1 MQKVTGGLFY
11 LLILISL
18 ILSACSP
25 DLTITLPPEENT
37 PTPEPAPPEEE
48 IAPEPSDTPETL
60 EVSVADLLEAGTA
73 MKWYDEGYLVFV
85 PAGEVTLG
93 DNQIENNQVYSA
105 TLDDY
110 WIYMFPVT
118 NSQYSQCV
126 ATGACTP
133 PADEE
138 PYPDIADPMVRDDP
152 VVGVTWDQAGVYCQW
167 MKGRLPTKAEWE
179 KAARGPQAST
189 YPWGEGDPTCD
200 LLNFDECEKLDVSLV
215 YEYPEGRSYYQA
227 FDLAGNTFEWVFDL
241 YEDDIVSQLPGEEPY
256 SPPNGTERVVRGS
269 SYVSEEET
277 LPSAELY
284 YLEPDQYRTDLG
296 FRCVIGEAEPE
307 GYASP
312 CVQTAFVA
320 GLPAPWQPGPPIGES
335 ELPDLDENTCVP
347 EKDLDWT
354 YYCPDQANQ
363 TGGLDLTITPLP
375 GGEAYLKSYSSNQG
389 VYCAEG
395 NNPIGCFG
403 PEGAAVS
410 FEICASCTPLPN
422 WEIVKLSCDNGFSL
436 TNTDPP
442 TCVYQGGPPTPGG

>member
-1 MQKVTGGLFY
+1 MKKVTGGLFY

-48 IAPEPSDTPETL
+48 IAPEPSNTPETL

-126 ATGACTP
+126 DTGACSP
-133 PADEE
+133 PADED

-152 VVGVTWDQAGVYCQW
+152 VVGVTWDQAGAYCAW
-167 MKGRLPTKAEWE
+167 LNGRLPTKAEWE
-179 KAARGPQAST
+179 KAARGPDAYT
-189 YPWGEGDPTCD
+189 YPWGESDPACD
-200 LLNFDECEKLDVSLV
+200 LLNFQDCEKLDVSLV

-307 GYASP
+307 GFASP
-312 CVQTAFVA
+312 CVQAAYVP
-320 GLPAPWQPGPPIGES
+320 GDPPPWHQGPQHDQEQPPVF
-335 ELPDLDENTCVP
+335 DERSCKIDIDT
-347 EKDLDWT
+347 T
-354 YYCPDQANQ
+354 R
-363 TGGLDLTITPLP
+363 T
-375 GGEAYLKSYSSNQG
+375 
-389 VYCAEG
+389 VYCS
-395 NNPIGCFG
+395 N
-403 PEGAAVS
+403 
-410 FEICASCTPLPN
+410 
-422 WEIVKLSCDNGFSL
+422 
-436 TNTDPP
+436 
-442 TCVYQGGPPTPGG
+442 